1 MQNIFPQ
8 RTTFK
13 QAKLKRALAL
23 AIVLALTLALAAC
36 GSSSGG
42 SSSAAAD
49 ITIKNLTFPATTSV
63 AAGATVTVQNNDTVT
78 HTVTSNDGK
87 SFNIMVNAG
96 KSATFT
102 APAAGTYK
110 YHCNIHSQMRGSL
123 TVT

>member
-1 MQNIFPQ
+1 MQNITPQ
-8 RTTFK
+8 PTTSRPGNV
-13 QAKLKRALAL
+13 KRALAL
-23 AIVLALTLALAAC
+23 AVVLALTLVLAAC

-42 SSSAAAD
+42 SSSSAAD

-63 AAGATVTVQNNDTVT
+63 AAGATVTVQNDDSVT
-78 HTVTSNDGK
+78 HTVTSDDGK
-87 SFNIMVNAG
+87 SFNITVNPG

-110 YHCNIHSQMRGSL
+110 YHCNIHSQMHGSL